1 MSKSSWY
8 YTTRHEQA
16 KEERHRDLKE
26 ALLQIAKDHPE
37 YGYRRVGPE
46 LTARVVKKVNHK
58 LVQKLMKDQE
68 LVTLRAVNR
77 PPEGPIRPIL
87 LKLGN
92 KMNLYR
98 PLLDKE
104 TEGKVIIGIFT
115 MFTTDFTEILYD
127 QGRKKVQLMPLI
139 DHQSKYCPGF
149 ALGSTA
155 TSEAAAKA
163 LTNAGEGVRH
173 LGYQLEGAIV
183 HHDQGSAYISYE
195 WLCQVLICH
204 NMRLSYALRG
214 AKDNPAMESFN
225 GRFKKE
231 NRDLFWECQT
241 LEELAV
247 VVGERIKY
255 YNEKRRHS

>member
-1 MSKSSWY
+1 
-8 YTTRHEQA
+8 
-16 KEERHRDLKE
+16 
-26 ALLQIAKDHPE
+26 
-37 YGYRRVGPE
+37 
-46 LTARVVKKVNHK
+46 
-58 LVQKLMKDQE
+58 
-68 LVTLRAVNR
+68 
-77 PPEGPIRPIL
+77 
-87 LKLGN
+87 
-92 KMNLYR
+92 MNLYR

-204 NMRLSYALRG
+204 NMKLSYALRG

-241 LEELAV
+241 REEVTLV
-247 VVGERIKY
+247 VRARIKY
-255 YNEKRRHS
+255 YNEKRRHSSIGNVSPLDYIKKYGKRR